1 MRRAVGRSGGRAD
14 RRMGRSRLAG
24 YVSRVAVGALLL
36 SAHPPIR
43 LSAQADTTR
52 PAPAPPPL
60 AVRVVPTDTLRRI
73 KPLDA
78 FWRSLVLPGWG
89 QARTG
94 RHVAGAVFVAW
105 EGVTIAMTVKAKR
118 ELAYMEEI
126 GSGNVEGK
134 RQEVQDWLVLLIFNH
149 LMAGAEAF
157 VAAHLQDFP
166 EDLKLRAV
174 PGGVGVSLP
183 LPRP

>member
-1 MRRAVGRSGGRAD
+1 MKRAVGRSAGRAV
-14 RRMGRSRLAG
+14 GVCA
-24 YVSRVAVGALLL
+24 VAMLVLTAR
-36 SAHPPIR
+36 PPDR

-52 PAPAPPPL
+52 PALPPL
-60 AVRVVPTDTLRRI
+60 SVRVVAPDTLYRI

-89 QARTG
+89 QARAG
-94 RHVAGAVFVAW
+94 RHVAGAMFVAW

-157 VAAHLQDFP
+157 VSAHLQDFP
-166 EDLKLRAV
+166 EDLKLQAI
-174 PGGVGVSLP
+174 PAGVGVSLP

>member
-1 MRRAVGRSGGRAD
+1 MGGSRIVGRAYII
-14 RRMGRSRLAG
+14 A
-24 YVSRVAVGALLL
+24 AAALLL
-36 SAHPPIR
+36 SAYPPIR
-43 LSAQADTTR
+43 LSAQAPDT
-52 PAPAPPPL
+52 AH
-60 AVRVVPTDTLRRI
+60 RI

-94 RHVAGAVFVAW
+94 RHVAGALFVAW
-105 EGVTIAMTVKAKR
+105 EGVTLAMTIKASR
-118 ELAYMEEI
+118 ELDYMEEI
-126 GSGNVEGK
+126 GSGSVEGK

-166 EDLKLRAV
+166 EELKLRAV
-174 PGGVGVSLP
+174 PGGVGVSLA

>member
-1 MRRAVGRSGGRAD
+1 MTGG
-14 RRMGRSRLAG
+14 
-24 YVSRVAVGALLL
+24 VGASGRRTVGVCTLALVVL
-36 SAHPPIR
+36 TARPSDR

-52 PAPAPPPL
+52 PAPPPL

-89 QARTG
+89 QARSG
-94 RHVAGAVFVAW
+94 RHVAGALFVAW
-105 EGVTIAMTVKAKR
+105 EGVTLAMTVKAQR

-126 GSGNVEGK
+126 GSGNVDGK

-157 VAAHLQDFP
+157 VSAHLQDFP
-166 EDLKLRAV
+166 DDLKLRVV

>member
-1 MRRAVGRSGGRAD
+1 MAV
-14 RRMGRSRLAG
+14 L
-24 YVSRVAVGALLL
+24 VLL
-36 SAHPPIR
+36 SVYPPVR
-43 LSAQADTTR
+43 LSAQEPDT
-52 PAPAPPPL
+52 
-60 AVRVVPTDTLRRI
+60 VHRI

-94 RHVAGAVFVAW
+94 RNVAGALFAAW
-105 EGVTIAMTVKAKR
+105 EGVTIAMTVKASR
-118 ELAYMEEI
+118 ELDYMEEI

-157 VAAHLQDFP
+157 VSAHLQDFP
-166 EDLKLRAV
+166 EDLKLQAV
-174 PGGVGVSLP
+174 PGGIGVSLP

>member
-1 MRRAVGRSGGRAD
+1 MMGGSAD
-14 RRMGRSRLAG
+14 RRMGGWRGVGSVWTVTA
-24 YVSRVAVGALLL
+24 AVVFL
-36 SAHPPIR
+36 SAIPPAR
-43 LSAQADTTR
+43 LCAQADTTR
-52 PAPAPPPL
+52 PAPPPL
-60 AVRVVPTDTLRRI
+60 AVRVVPADTLRRI

-94 RHVAGAVFVAW
+94 RHVAGAMFVAW

-126 GSGNVEGK
+126 GSGSVEGK